1 MVAAASEQGLRPA
14 QVYAL
19 LALCVVGAFACIAL
33 VADQGILR
41 LQPVEKPP
49 LVLADRARELIA
61 RLGYPEAPAASAY
74 GFAADF
80 SYVLHTEAKDRAND
94 RWEKLAAGRP
104 AAVQFWYRQSPRALV
119 STAISGR
126 VLQANPPQDTSGMAG
141 VRFDPKGRLIDFY
154 AVPPQLEEPD
164 QRVDRP
170 DWNPL
175 FQEARLDLE
184 RFSPVPSRW
193 TPPFMADL
201 RAAWEGSYAERP
213 EITVRVEAAA
223 YRGRPVMFR
232 LVHPWTPP
240 ERMQPFRPTRELAIA
255 GSTVTGL
262 LIAGVV
268 DRHGVAGAR
277 QRHADPAAQAAA
289 AAGHQRDGTVAHG
302 LLTRGTARGSSVP
315 AQIALNHRLAT
326 KRGSLRRGRHRQP
339 RRVPGRA
346 LPQPPDRAG

>member
-1 MVAAASEQGLRPA
+1 IAAGETPSPEMVAAASEQGLRPA

-268 DRHGVAGAR
+268 ASGVLAWRNLKAGR
-277 QRHADPAAQAAA
+277 SD
-289 AAGHQRDGTVAHG
+289 
-302 LLTRGTARGSSVP
+302 
-315 AQIALNHRLAT
+315 
-326 KRGSLRRGRHRQP
+326 
-339 RRVPGRA
+339 
-346 LPQPPDRAG
+346 